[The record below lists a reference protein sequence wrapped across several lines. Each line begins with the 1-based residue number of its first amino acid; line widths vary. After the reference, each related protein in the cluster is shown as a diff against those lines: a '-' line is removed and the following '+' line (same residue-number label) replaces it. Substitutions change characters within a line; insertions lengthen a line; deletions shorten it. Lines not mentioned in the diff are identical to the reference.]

1 MTTTPMV
8 NPLSPRPEA
17 KKKRVLLV
25 DRSTASRDL
34 RADTMRKLGMEVDCA
49 IDVSEARL
57 WWKADLYHLVLLN
70 VENDMGTRDKFCDDI
85 RSATPAQQFAFL
97 VGKPEYL
104 ANVPG
109 VDAVAV
115 TDSGTVSQEHAAT
128 TTSDDVS
135 QRWGIMEASRR
146 ISEVRSVSA
155 ARIKARRERPTPA
168 RDMDARL
175 ATSVPR
181 PGDFRQRGNTLT
193 TKRQEKP

>member
-1 MTTTPMV
+1 MV
-8 NPLSPRPEA
+8 NPLVSSPLLGA

-49 IDVSEARL
+49 IDISEARL

-109 VDAVAV
+109 VDAIAV
-115 TDSGTVSQEHAAT
+115 TDSGTLSQENAAT
-128 TTSDDVS
+128 ATSDDVS

-155 ARIKARRERPTPA
+155 ARIKARRERPTPP
-168 RDMDARL
+168 RDMETRDSQRL
-175 ATSVPR
+175 SRVQAILDNVEI
-181 PGDFRQRGNTLT
+181 L
-193 TKRQEKP
+193 

>member
-168 RDMDARL
+168 RDMETRDSQRL
-175 ATSVPR
+175 SRVQAILDNVEI
-181 PGDFRQRGNTLT
+181 L
-193 TKRQEKP
+193 

>member
-8 NPLSPRPEA
+8 NPLLSGPRPGA

-115 TDSGTVSQEHAAT
+115 TDSGTVPQEHAAT
-128 TTSDDVS
+128 TTSDVS
-135 QRWGIMEASRR
+135 QHWGIMEASRR

-155 ARIKARRERPTPA
+155 ARVKARRERPTPA
-168 RDMDARL
+168 RDMETRDSQRL
-175 ATSVPR
+175 SRVQAILDNVEI
-181 PGDFRQRGNTLT
+181 L
-193 TKRQEKP
+193 

>member
-155 ARIKARRERPTPA
+155 ARVKARRERPTPA
-168 RDMDARL
+168 RDMETRDSQRL
-175 ATSVPR
+175 SRVQAILDNVEI
-181 PGDFRQRGNTLT
+181 L
-193 TKRQEKP
+193 

>member
-8 NPLSPRPEA
+8 NPLVSSPLLGA

-49 IDVSEARL
+49 IDISEARL

-70 VENDMGTRDKFCDDI
+70 VENDMGIRDKFCDDI

-109 VDAVAV
+109 VDAIAV
-115 TDSGTVSQEHAAT
+115 TDSGTLSQENAAT
-128 TTSDDVS
+128 ATSDDVS

-155 ARIKARRERPTPA
+155 ARIKARRERPTPP
-168 RDMDARL
+168 RDMETRDSQRL
-175 ATSVPR
+175 SRVQAILDNVEI
-181 PGDFRQRGNTLT
+181 L
-193 TKRQEKP
+193 